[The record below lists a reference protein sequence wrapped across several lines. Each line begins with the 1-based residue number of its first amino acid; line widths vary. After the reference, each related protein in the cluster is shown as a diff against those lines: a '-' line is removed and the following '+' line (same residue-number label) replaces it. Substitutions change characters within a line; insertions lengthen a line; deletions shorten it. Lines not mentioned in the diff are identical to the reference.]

1 MNKNTTMMTNNVFRS
16 IRPFREGSSNI
27 VLFSLQHGTLR
38 SNMTHHT
45 TMVASRNK
53 LRYIQNF
60 WLRPKQRFWL
70 KSLSNHFMIRQ

>member
-38 SNMTHHT
+38 SNMTIIPQWWQAGT
-45 TMVASRNK
+45 NLDTSK
-53 LRYIQNF
+53 TF
-60 WLRPKQRFWL
+60 G
-70 KSLSNHFMIRQ
+70 